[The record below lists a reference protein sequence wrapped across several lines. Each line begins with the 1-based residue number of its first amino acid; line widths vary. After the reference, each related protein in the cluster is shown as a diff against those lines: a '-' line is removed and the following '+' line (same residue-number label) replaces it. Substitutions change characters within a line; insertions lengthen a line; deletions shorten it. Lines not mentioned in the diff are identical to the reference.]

1 MADIINTSNA
11 QFKADVLDKDLPV
24 LVDFWAAWC
33 GPCKMIAPVLEDL
46 AKEYD
51 GKVQIVKVDITDNE
65 EIAQQYGIRSIPALY
80 LFKQGEVVAQQIGA
94 VPRAQLAQFIEQ
106 NI

>member
-1 MADIINTSNA
+1 MADIINTSDA

-51 GKVQIVKVDITDNE
+51 GKVQIVKLDITDNE
-65 EIAQQYGIRSIPALY
+65 EVAQQYGIRSIPALY
-80 LFKQGEVVAQQIGA
+80 LFKNGEVVAQQIGA

>member
-51 GKVQIVKVDITDNE
+51 GKVQIVKLDITDNE
-65 EIAQQYGIRSIPALY
+65 EVAQQYGIRSIPALY
-80 LFKQGEVVAQQIGA
+80 LFKNGEVVAQQIGA

>member
-94 VPRAQLAQFIEQ
+94 VPRAQLAQFIDQ

>member
-1 MADIINTSNA
+1 MADIINTSDA

-51 GKVQIVKVDITDNE
+51 GKVQIVKLDITDNE

-80 LFKQGEVVAQQIGA
+80 MFKNGEVVAQQIGA

>member
-51 GKVQIVKVDITDNE
+51 GKVQIVKVNITDNE

-94 VPRAQLAQFIEQ
+94 VPRAQLAQFIDQ